1 MAADPDLTWT
11 ELGCR
16 VGGRHRSTVQ
26 REVDRNGGRSAYR
39 AGAAQ
44 ARAVRLRPCRIAKL
58 ISDPALAADVR
69 ARLKAG
75 FSPAAIA
82 HLSHGA
88 STETIYLGVYSG
100 VLGVKA
106 CDVLRSRRHRRRRRN
121 AADHRAPS
129 HFLGAFTSIH
139 DRPPAI
145 DERAEFGHWEGDL
158 IIGARNA
165 SALITLNERVSK
177 VHTVLDLPGGYTAE
191 RVADRLGGWAATMP
205 HDVLR
210 SITWDRGSEM
220 AHWSG
225 LEWGADVYFA
235 DAHSPW

>member
-139 DRPPAI
+139 DRPRGRGGWPGHHGRSPRTGCWNSPSPR
-145 DERAEFGHWEGDL
+145 RA
-158 IIGARNA
+158 GASLR
-165 SALITLNERVSK
+165 S
-177 VHTVLDLPGGYTAE
+177 G
-191 RVADRLGGWAATMP
+191 VADDTLAFTSNNNP
-205 HDVLR
+205 L
-210 SITWDRGSEM
+210 
-220 AHWSG
+220 
-225 LEWGADVYFA
+225 
-235 DAHSPW
+235 